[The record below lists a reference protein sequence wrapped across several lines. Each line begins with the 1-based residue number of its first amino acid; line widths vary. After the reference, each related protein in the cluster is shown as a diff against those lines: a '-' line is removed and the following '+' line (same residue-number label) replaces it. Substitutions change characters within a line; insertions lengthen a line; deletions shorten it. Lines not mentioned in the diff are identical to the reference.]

1 MGGKRLRI
9 AAVVVAQG
17 YLGVRAFRDYV
28 FEVLP
33 RSAVPAE
40 ELVVGGHPLHVV
52 GSTLLLLSMFGLVF
66 LFGVIALQ
74 RARARPILAGA
85 AFLSF
90 LVYGLFE
97 IGVRSTELFWT
108 QIRLP
113 AAYAASHDPAIVDQ
127 LITFQE
133 VQGALYFPP
142 LFSTLIGSILMV
154 VLFAAPP
161 RIHWIIRIAFA
172 WNAVIIAAR
181 ILSAYGGIP
190 IVPWWL
196 YEQIHF
202 PLVVFT
208 FYVPAAYW
216 LVKVPDEPRLRPAST

>member
-1 MGGKRLRI
+1 M
-9 AAVVVAQG
+9 
-17 YLGVRAFRDYV
+17 
-28 FEVLP
+28 
-33 RSAVPAE
+33 
-40 ELVVGGHPLHVV
+40 VGL
-52 GSTLLLLSMFGLVF
+52 TLLLLSMFGLVF

-74 RARARPILAGA
+74 RARARPFLAGA

-97 IGVRSTELFWT
+97 IGVRSTELFWID
-108 QIRLP
+108 IRLP

-142 LFSTLIGSILMV
+142 LFLTLIGSILMV

-172 WNAVIIAAR
+172 WNAVIIAATE

-190 IVPWWL
+190 IVLWWL